1 MNYFY
6 QLLIGLLSGLFGAW
20 IAMFFG
26 LKRFYSEKWWEKR
39 AAAFIELT
47 DGIYQIKVLQEYYSD
62 LKSYRMEGPEDYPE
76 FVELNDEQLR
86 EMKLSAVRARSLIKK
101 YSHVGQL
108 LITDSTSKLLRDY
121 LDEEKR
127 VDYDV
132 HFRGWD
138 YGEAEEHLLSMTK
151 RLFENML
158 KISRKE
164 LKADK

>member
-1 MNYFY
+1 MNYVY
-6 QLLIGLLSGLFGAW
+6 QLLIGLVSGLFGAW

-26 LKRFYSEKWWEKR
+26 LRRFYSEKWWEKR
-39 AAAFIELT
+39 AATFIELT
-47 DGIYQIKVLQEYYSD
+47 DGIYQIKVLQEYYSE
-62 LKSYRMEGPEDYPE
+62 LNLYKYEGPEEYPD

-86 EMKLSAVRARSLIKK
+86 EMKLSAARAKSLIKK

-108 LITDSTSKLLRDY
+108 LITDSASELLRNY

-132 HFRGWD
+132 HYRGWD
-138 YGEAEEHLLSMTK
+138 TDDAEKHLLSMTN

-158 KISRKE
+158 EISRKE
-164 LKADK
+164 LKAGK